1 MGFLTN
7 CIYTAV
13 VAIRL
18 LFLSTADLQQ
28 HAAWFHVVSLELPA
42 HFGYTSQPLKQT
54 QHRKLFTA
62 TLPGVLC

>member
-28 HAAWFHVVSLELPA
+28 HAAWFHVVSLELPT